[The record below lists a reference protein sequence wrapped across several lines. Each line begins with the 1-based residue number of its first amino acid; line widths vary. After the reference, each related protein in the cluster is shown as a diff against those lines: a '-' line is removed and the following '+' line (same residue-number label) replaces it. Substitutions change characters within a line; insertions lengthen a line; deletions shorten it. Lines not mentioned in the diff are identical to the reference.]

1 MTQKEFLQEWVNSVK
16 RKLLKSFP
24 KDFIK
29 DHPAKEI
36 QLPSKTLILG
46 PELFGA
52 YELLDVFGNMI
63 LNAANITEAKY
74 ILYANREKP
83 VKINIPIEEEKVKS
97 IVKEYEFHLD
107 SILKEVEKDFK
118 LKFPD
123 SQKFLEISSH
133 LFQTLNIQRY

>member
-16 RKLLKSFP
+16 GKLLKSFP

-29 DHPAKEI
+29 DNPTKEI

-52 YELLDVFGNMI
+52 YELLDVSGNMI
-63 LNAANITEAKY
+63 LNAASIIEAKY

-83 VKINIPIEEEKVKS
+83 AKINIPIEEEKVKA

>member
-1 MTQKEFLQEWVNSVK
+1 MTQKEFLHEWVNSVK
-16 RKLLKSFP
+16 GKLLKSFP
-24 KDFIK
+24 NDFIK
-29 DHPAKEI
+29 DHPTKEI

-52 YELLDVFGNMI
+52 YELLDVSGNMI
-63 LNAANITEAKY
+63 VNAVNFIEAKY

-83 VKINIPIEEEKVKS
+83 ATINIPIEEGKVKAV
-97 IVKEYEFHLD
+97 VKEYEFHLD